1 MKDALITMVPNQ
13 SKPIILPRL
22 YGKSKPLGN
31 NLSMTA
37 FLHIKQHKDPPTTM
51 GRMGFVPTGLGQST
65 VDIFIKTKDWYND
78 HCCDNQALK
87 FCEYME
93 TLWAMFQNV

>member
-1 MKDALITMVPNQ
+1 
-13 SKPIILPRL
+13 
-22 YGKSKPLGN
+22 
-31 NLSMTA
+31 
-37 FLHIKQHKDPPTTM
+37 
-51 GRMGFVPTGLGQST
+51 MGFVPTGLGQST

-78 HCCDNQALK
+78 HCCENQALK